1 MKEHEIR
8 QRIEGFLK
16 RTARELVVPASV
28 GLGLALVGCDHTG
41 IKVARDA
48 AADTARSAAP
58 DAIVAD
64 ATLARDSAV
73 SVPDTASPRDFGM
86 NDDRPALDTF
96 KTDLPNLNIPY
107 GVRIEPDAGPDATS
121 QGVDAAALDVVTP
134 DADAGAAD
142 AEVRAPDARDA
153 GKADLPAIMPP
164 YLPPYMLLPDAAQ
177 DIRAD
182 LPVSVP
188 PYTVPPYTSAPQPDA
203 AQDVRADL
211 RLPLPAPLPTPV
223 YMGAAFG
230 PTPPPPPPLPPPPPP
245 TPPPPPPSLPPD
257 AAPAVPII
265 PPQPPPAPVPP
276 VKAPK

>member
-48 AADTARSAAP
+48 AADTALSAAP

-64 ATLARDSAV
+64 ATLARESAAN
-73 SVPDTASPRDFGM
+73 VPDVANPRDFGI
-86 NDDRPALDTF
+86 NDDRPALDAF
-96 KTDLPNLNIPY
+96 KADLPNLMIPY
-107 GVRIEPDAGPDATS
+107 GVYIRPDAGPDAPS
-121 QGVDAAALDVVTP
+121 ADAAAPDAVAP

-142 AEVRAPDARDA
+142 AEVRAVDSGRDA

-164 YLPPYMLLPDAAQ
+164 YMPPYMPPPLPDAAQ

-182 LPVSVP
+182 LPLVP
-188 PYTVPPYTSAPQPDA
+188 PPYLGPVFGPP
-203 AQDVRADL
+203 
-211 RLPLPAPLPTPV
+211 PLPPD
-223 YMGAAFG
+223 
-230 PTPPPPPPLPPPPPP
+230 PPPQAPEPPPLPPPPPP
-245 TPPPPPPSLPPD
+245 YLAPVFDAGQDLPRPIPGYVVPPLVPSPT
-257 AAPAVPII
+257 A
-265 PPQPPPAPVPP
+265 PPA
-276 VKAPK
+276 KAPK

>member
-48 AADTARSAAP
+48 AADTAQSAAP
-58 DAIVAD
+58 DAGNG
-64 ATLARDSAV
+64 TLTKDSAA
-73 SVPDTASPRDFGM
+73 SLPDMASPRDFGM
-86 NDDRPALDTF
+86 NDDRPALDAF
-96 KTDLPNLNIPY
+96 KTDLPNLMIPY
-107 GVRIEPDAGPDATS
+107 GVYIPPDAGPDAVA
-121 QGVDAAALDVVTP
+121 QGVDAAALDVVAP

-164 YLPPYMLLPDAAQ
+164 YMLPPPQPDAAQ

-182 LPVSVP
+182 LPAIMP
-188 PYTVPPYTSAPQPDA
+188 PYLPAIMPPYMPPPQPDA

-223 YMGAAFG
+223 YMGATFG
-230 PTPPPPPPLPPPPPP
+230 PNPPPPPPPPP

-276 VKAPK
+276 VEAPK

>member
-48 AADTARSAAP
+48 AADTALSTAP
-58 DAIVAD
+58 DAAD
-64 ATLARDSAV
+64 ATLARDSAANM
-73 SVPDTASPRDFGM
+73 PDTASLRDFGM
-86 NDDRPALDTF
+86 NDDRPALDAF
-96 KTDLPNLNIPY
+96 KTDLPNLIIPY
-107 GVRIEPDAGPDATS
+107 GVRIEPDAGPDAVA
-121 QGVDAAALDVVTP
+121 QGVDAAALDVVAP

-164 YLPPYMLLPDAAQ
+164 YMPP
-177 DIRAD
+177 
-182 LPVSVP
+182 
-188 PYTVPPYTSAPQPDA
+188 PQPDA

-223 YMGAAFG
+223 YMGATFG
-230 PTPPPPPPLPPPPPP
+230 PNPPPPPPPPP

-265 PPQPPPAPVPP
+265 PPQPPPVPVPP